1 MSVDQAC
8 CWGVIP
14 AAGIG
19 TRMASEVPKQY
30 LPLSGATVL
39 EHSLGALLDC
49 ALLEAGVVA
58 VHPDDFGRGVS
69 DLSFRQGKLMSL
81 EEILMERI
89 RDTGP
94 LTIAEYMEQVLAR
107 APNGMGLTQ
116 KDIDVFGGVMAWSF
130 GTRLTEGQKASMK
143 ALGGD

>member
-69 DLSFRQGKLMSL
+69 DLSFRYLRRSFFIFFSL
-81 EEILMERI
+81 SYCLMES
-89 RDTGP
+89 T
-94 LTIAEYMEQVLAR
+94 
-107 APNGMGLTQ
+107 
-116 KDIDVFGGVMAWSF
+116 
-130 GTRLTEGQKASMK
+130 
-143 ALGGD
+143 